1 MTGIYEVEKKALSA
15 KAIEKMRYGDK
26 DKADIAENVGLRVS
40 CGKTGKK
47 SFFTVIVA
55 QLMTL

>member
-40 CGKTGKK
+40 C
-47 SFFTVIVA
+47 VYI
-55 QLMTL
+55 TLKICHPFHLKIYHS